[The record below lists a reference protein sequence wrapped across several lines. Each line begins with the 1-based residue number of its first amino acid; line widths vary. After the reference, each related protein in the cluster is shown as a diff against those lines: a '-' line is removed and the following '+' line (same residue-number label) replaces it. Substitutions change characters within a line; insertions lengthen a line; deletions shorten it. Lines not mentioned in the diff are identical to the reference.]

1 MADLNSLL
9 NRIDAEFSAAD
20 KKIKDFQALEV
31 RAYHGRLERLET
43 FQKVC
48 DQLRD
53 AWRPRLE
60 ALSKKLGD
68 KAEVIPVIT
77 PTQREATFKFNSKL
91 AEIILRLSVTT
102 DFEVRN
108 LVLDYDLHILPIL
121 MKFEPHAR
129 LEMPLDAIDATVIGN
144 WIDDRLVD
152 FVKTYLALH
161 HNEFYLKDHMVV
173 DPICSTRFPKF
184 AAAAT
189 IDWEGQKFYFVSDE
203 TRSEFAQK
211 HGLSA

>member
-20 KKIKDFQALEV
+20 KKIKDFQAQEV
-31 RAYHGRLERLET
+31 REYHGRLERLEQ

-77 PTQREATFKFNSKL
+77 PTQREVSFKFNSKL
-91 AEIILRLSVTT
+91 AEIILRLTVTT
-102 DFEVRN
+102 DFDVRN
-108 LVLDYDLHILPIL
+108 LVLDYNLHILPIL
-121 MKFEPHAR
+121 MKYEPHVR
-129 LEMPLDAIDATVIGN
+129 LEMPLDAIDPTVIGN
-144 WIDDRLVD
+144 WVDDRLVD
-152 FVKTYLALH
+152 FIKTYLALH
-161 HNEFYLKDHMVV
+161 QNEFYLKDHMVV
-173 DPICSTRFPKF
+173 DPICNTRFPKF
-184 AAAAT
+184 AAAAS
-189 IDWEGQKFYFVSDE
+189 INWQGKEFYFVSEE
-203 TRSEFAQK
+203 TRGEFAKQ
-211 HGLSA
+211 HGLST

>member
-20 KKIKDFQALEV
+20 KKIKDFQAQEV
-31 RAYHGRLERLET
+31 REYHGRLERLET

-68 KAEVIPVIT
+68 KAEVIPVVT

-91 AEIILRLSVTT
+91 AEIILRLTVTT

-121 MKFEPHAR
+121 MKYEPHAR

-144 WIDDRLVD
+144 WIDDRLID
-152 FVKTYLALH
+152 FIKTYLALH

-173 DPICSTRFPKF
+173 DAICSTRFPKF

-189 IDWEGQKFYFVSDE
+189 LDWEGKTFYFVSAE
-203 TRSEFAQK
+203 TRGEFARK
-211 HGLSA
+211 HGLSV

>member
-9 NRIDAEFSAAD
+9 NRIDAEFSAEAQ
-20 KKIKDFQALEV
+20 KVKDFQAQEV
-31 RAYHGRLERLET
+31 REYRRRLERLET

-53 AWRPRLE
+53 TWRPRLE
-60 ALSKKLGD
+60 ALATKLGD
-68 KAEVIPVIT
+68 QAQVTPSIT

-108 LVLDYDLHILPIL
+108 LVLDYNLHILPIL

-129 LEMPLDAIDATVIGN
+129 LEMPLDAINATVIGN
-144 WIDDRLVD
+144 WIDDRLID

-173 DPICSTRFPKF
+173 DPISSTRFPRF

-189 IDWEGQKFYFVSDE
+189 IDWEGKKFYFVSEE
-203 TRSEFAQK
+203 TRSEFAKK
-211 HGLSA
+211 HGLSV